1 MADAHE
7 LRINVPDDVQPG
19 VYANGAMV
27 WHSPYEFTIDFFSTQ
42 PSPQDEPGVVPCLVS
57 SRVKIPPTV
66 IFDLLKAL
74 NENMTRYEGQ
84 FGEIRRVEPLAPPP
98 PAA

>member
-1 MADAHE
+1 MAESPE
-7 LRINVPDDVQPG
+7 LRITVPEDIQSG

-42 PSPQDEPGVVPCLVS
+42 PAAPDAPDAVPCLVT

-74 NENMTRYEGQ
+74 NENMTGYERQ
-84 FGEIRRVEPLAPPP
+84 FGDIHRVEPRDDAS
-98 PAA
+98 

>member
-1 MADAHE
+1 MADETEPE
-7 LRINVPDDVQPG
+7 LRISVPEDVAAG

-27 WHSPYEFTIDFFSTQ
+27 WHSPYEFTIDFFATQ
-42 PSPQDEPGVVPCLVS
+42 PTGPEAPDSVPCLVT

-74 NENMTRYEGQ
+74 NENMTGYERQ
-84 FGEIRRVEPLAPPP
+84 FGEIKRIEGV
-98 PAA
+98 

>member
-1 MADAHE
+1 MADAPE
-7 LRINVPDDVQPG
+7 LRITVPEDVAAG

-42 PSPQDEPGVVPCLVS
+42 PTAPDAPDAVPCLVT

-74 NENMTRYEGQ
+74 NENMTGYERQ
-84 FGEIRRVEPLAPPP
+84 FGEIHRIEPRDDES
-98 PAA
+98 

>member
-1 MADAHE
+1 MADAPE
-7 LRINVPDDVQPG
+7 LRISVPDDVQPG

-42 PSPQDEPGVVPCLVS
+42 PSAPDAPGVVPCLVT

-74 NENMTRYEGQ
+74 NDNMTRYEGQ
-84 FGEIRRVEPLAPPP
+84 FGEIRRVEPLPP